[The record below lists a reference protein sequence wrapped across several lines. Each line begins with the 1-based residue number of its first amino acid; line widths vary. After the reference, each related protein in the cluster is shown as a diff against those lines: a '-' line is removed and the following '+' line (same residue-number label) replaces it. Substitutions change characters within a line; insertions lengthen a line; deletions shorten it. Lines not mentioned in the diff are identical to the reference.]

1 MGPDAVLVRVP
12 SKGGLARAHRAGSD
26 SVLWESRAAVPAL
39 EALLGFDDFL
49 GVVVGQDARG
59 HVVSLNLRV
68 GTLDTLG
75 TERISTGT
83 VAQGSSVYGL
93 DAQGKVVRLTPA
105 GSWTWT
111 PTGGATQLIPNTDG
125 SLLVLGGTANRTD
138 IRRLVPPE
146 SRILDST
153 SVPAVRLAARTMAGD
168 RLWLVSGRELRA
180 LRARELTQVLDL
192 TLRDSVVALEPTPS
206 GDRLFLASVTDG
218 LRIVDRYAE
227 DFVGMVELPTPATA
241 LRMDPDGRYL
251 LARAKGTDSVY
262 VISIGTARVVNTLAA
277 PWRDDLPLV
286 TPEGHVLVLRG
297 DAAVLVDAETGRERR
312 RYPNGAADRW
322 MLLRWNGFRPR
333 AAGLD
338 RPVEFEEY
346 AADSA
351 KADSA
356 LAALIAARYGDLSGI
371 TRAAPAEPSAASA
384 TAEEAP
390 AGADAGRGTWTVS
403 FATLLDETR
412 ARQLAETIVVD
423 GRTARVVSGDRDG
436 VPVWRVLLGPYD
448 SRQDAERA
456 GMRSRLSY
464 WVFEG
469 IP

>member
-1 MGPDAVLVRVP
+1 
-12 SKGGLARAHRAGSD
+12 
-26 SVLWESRAAVPAL
+26 
-39 EALLGFDDFL
+39 
-49 GVVVGQDARG
+49 
-59 HVVSLNLRV
+59 
-68 GTLDTLG
+68 
-75 TERISTGT
+75 
-83 VAQGSSVYGL
+83 
-93 DAQGKVVRLTPA
+93 
-105 GSWTWT
+105 
-111 PTGGATQLIPNTDG
+111 
-125 SLLVLGGTANRTD
+125 
-138 IRRLVPPE
+138 
-146 SRILDST
+146 
-153 SVPAVRLAARTMAGD
+153 MAGD

-206 GDRLFLASVTDG
+206 GDRLFLAGVTDG

-251 LARAKGTDSVY
+251 LARAKGADSVY

-297 DAAVLVDAETGRERR
+297 DAAVLVDAESGRERL

-371 TRAAPAEPSAASA
+371 TRAAPSEPSAASA
-384 TAEEAP
+384 TEEEEAP

-412 ARQLAETIVVD
+412 ARQLAETIIVD
-423 GRTARVVSGDRDG
+423 GRTARVVPGDRDG

-469 IP
+469 VP

>member
-180 LRARELTQVLDL
+180 LRA
-192 TLRDSVVALEPTPS
+192 
-206 GDRLFLASVTDG
+206 AS
-218 LRIVDRYAE
+218 
-227 DFVGMVELPTPATA
+227 
-241 LRMDPDGRYL
+241 
-251 LARAKGTDSVY
+251 
-262 VISIGTARVVNTLAA
+262 
-277 PWRDDLPLV
+277 
-286 TPEGHVLVLRG
+286 
-297 DAAVLVDAETGRERR
+297 
-312 RYPNGAADRW
+312 
-322 MLLRWNGFRPR
+322 
-333 AAGLD
+333 
-338 RPVEFEEY
+338 
-346 AADSA
+346 
-351 KADSA
+351 
-356 LAALIAARYGDLSGI
+356 
-371 TRAAPAEPSAASA
+371 
-384 TAEEAP
+384 
-390 AGADAGRGTWTVS
+390 
-403 FATLLDETR
+403 
-412 ARQLAETIVVD
+412 
-423 GRTARVVSGDRDG
+423 
-436 VPVWRVLLGPYD
+436 
-448 SRQDAERA
+448 
-456 GMRSRLSY
+456 
-464 WVFEG
+464 
-469 IP
+469 